1 MLKVYCNYTHF
12 NGFRQYIE
20 ILKILQDLY
29 VMGFKVISHEPNL
42 VKGPG
47 PNGFYNFVEVVLMK

>member
-1 MLKVYCNYTHF
+1 MLYNAKIILQIYN
-12 NGFRQYIE
+12 FRQYIE

-29 VMGFKVISHEPNL
+29 VMGFKVISHEPNM